1 MTIHPVV
8 QRMLETE
15 RSAARLGVVVDDAD
29 AGVAV
34 VRQVV
39 EPDMANGLDVAQG
52 GFVFALADQ
61 AFACA
66 VNTVLADTATVDAA
80 ISYISPAFVGD
91 ELRAVAT
98 IAYVDERRVVAR
110 ARREYGRIEGLPVG
124 VAEQHPDTWMEAL
137 RGCVAEL
144 LAHSEV
150 ARERIAALG
159 VAGQQ
164 HGLVALDGEAAS
176 CVPRSCGATPRRARK
191 RWNSPSDSDAPFPW
205 ATRRPSCSG

>member
-98 IAYVDERRVVAR
+98 IAYVDERRVVSD
-110 ARREYGRIEGLPVG
+110 ITVK
-124 VAEQHPDTWMEAL
+124 
-137 RGCVAEL
+137 
-144 LAHSEV
+144 
-150 ARERIAALG
+150 
-159 VAGQQ
+159 AGDRV
-164 HGLVALDGEAAS
+164 VAL
-176 CVPRSCGATPRRARK
+176 VRATGRPM
-191 RWNSPSDSDAPFPW
+191 
-205 ATRRPSCSG
+205 RRPAT